1 MHAHLEAPHAPS
13 SRSELYRCKT
23 LFLDNFPIFV
33 YPNVTWTHPPTS
45 KLFLD
50 SWRLI
55 LDPSLRDY
63 HCKLFE
69 GGDWFKLMI
78 LHFMSFVKP
87 SLFLDMIFVISAL
100 SKTMFNNKNNNWPGS
115 LLDMMWMDGCWT
127 TPDLVY
133 KLPTDG
139 DNR

>member
-1 MHAHLEAPHAPS
+1 MQNFIFGQFS
-13 SRSELYRCKT
+13 KF
-23 LFLDNFPIFV
+23 FLSKCDLD
-33 YPNVTWTHPPTS
+33 PPTHFQIIFG
-45 KLFLD
+45 FLEV
-50 SWRLI
+50 
-55 LDPSLRDY
+55 DPSLRDY

-87 SLFLDMIFVISAL
+87 SLSLDMIFVISAL

-127 TPDLVY
+127 TPNLVY